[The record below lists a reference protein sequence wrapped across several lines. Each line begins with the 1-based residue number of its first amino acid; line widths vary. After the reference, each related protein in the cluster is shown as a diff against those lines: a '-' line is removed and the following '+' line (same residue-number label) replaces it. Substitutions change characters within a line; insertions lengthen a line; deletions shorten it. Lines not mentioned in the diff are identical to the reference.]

1 MHLLRSLAIGQEA
14 AFPRQRRPSLP
25 KVSAEQLN
33 AQGWARELPVASG
46 AGEGQLVH
54 EALQVNPAQG
64 SELQAPFRAERH
76 GCGARSAR
84 KGIENDRMQATG
96 R

>member
-46 AGEGQLVH
+46 AGEGEVH

-64 SELQAPFRAERH
+64 SELQAPFRAERQ
-76 GCGARSAR
+76 GRGARSAR